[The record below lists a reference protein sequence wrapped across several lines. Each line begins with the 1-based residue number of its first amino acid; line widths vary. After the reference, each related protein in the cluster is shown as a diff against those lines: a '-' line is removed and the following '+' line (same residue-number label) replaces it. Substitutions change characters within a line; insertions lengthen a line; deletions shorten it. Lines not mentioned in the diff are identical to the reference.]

1 MHALRDSGS
10 NQAMLE
16 DQKEYGAKQGLIS
29 TFGGQWLHY
38 GFVGK
43 HQLKGP
49 S

>member
-1 MHALRDSGS
+1 MHALKDSGS

-29 TFGGQWLHY
+29 TLVDSGYIMALWAIT
-38 GFVGK
+38 
-43 HQLKGP
+43 